1 MGRIEP
7 AKLLEHFEG
16 DIDALSERA
25 TAWLDAQGVH
35 DAEGPSSRVVRDYV
49 QRGIISRPER
59 RGRDA
64 VYESRHLIE
73 LLAARA
79 LVRDG
84 WPLAKIAEFMAGA
97 KPDDVRALLAPRPS
111 PQSALDAVK
120 AIRARVSKPQ
130 SKADF
135 TVSLRAAD
143 AQMKASALRS
153 SAPAR
158 LAEIGGY
165 PNVRI
170 ERMSKLDFADD
181 LTVLI
186 GERRLAA
193 MTFDEAE
200 AIGRAVVAALLT
212 AIPRGGKP

>member
-1 MGRIEP
+1 MKRIDS
-7 AKLLEHFEG
+7 AKLLEQFEG
-16 DIDALSERA
+16 DIEALSERA
-25 TAWLDAQGVH
+25 TAWLDAQGVR

-97 KPDDVRALLAPRPS
+97 KPEDMRALLAPQPS

-120 AIRARVSKPQ
+120 AIRARVSKPH

-135 TVSLRAAD
+135 AISLRAAD
-143 AQMKASALRS
+143 AQMKAATLRS